1 MKVGRGD
8 GEVGERLA
16 KESEEQG
23 DLVVGDL
30 RWMLITKMMTVLI
43 DEQRG
48 VPQHAAQVPPGSP
61 VDPNELQVCP
71 GPEQAQFC
79 D

>member
-30 RWMLITKMMTVLI
+30 RCMLITKMMMVLI

-61 VDPNELQVCP
+61 VDPNELQVCV

>member
-30 RWMLITKMMTVLI
+30 RWMLVTKMMMVLI

-48 VPQHAAQVPPGSP
+48 VPQHAAQVPPGSL
-61 VDPNELQVCP
+61 VDPNELQVCA
-71 GPEQAQFC
+71 GPEQFC

>member
-1 MKVGRGD
+1 MGRGD
-8 GEVGERLA
+8 GEVSERLA

-30 RWMLITKMMTVLI
+30 RLITKMMVLI

-61 VDPNELQVCP
+61 VDPNELQVCV

>member
-30 RWMLITKMMTVLI
+30 RWMLITKMMMVLI

-48 VPQHAAQVPPGSP
+48 VPQHAAQVPPGSL
-61 VDPNELQVCP
+61 VDPNELQVCA
-71 GPEQAQFC
+71 GPEQFC
-79 D
+79 DQ

>member
-1 MKVGRGD
+1 MGRGD

-30 RWMLITKMMTVLI
+30 RWMLVTKMMVLI

-61 VDPNELQVCP
+61 VDPNELQVCA
-71 GPEQAQFC
+71 GPEQFC